1 MLTVS
6 NLSFSYGEVQ
16 VLRGV
21 DVHVPAE
28 TIVSMMGRNGVGKTT
43 LMNNIVG
50 LLKPSSGSIQI
61 EEQELVGVAAHRRIR
76 AGLAYVP
83 QGRMIFPKLT
93 VEENLR
99 VGLSARADKQTQIP
113 DEIYELSD
121 SQGDGEP
128 YGWRSLRWS
137 TAAARYWTGP
147 CHRSESADPR
157 RTDRRDSTEHH
168 TTDWDGAAPV
178 G

>member
-1 MLTVS
+1 MRRLLRRTSDGKRKNIMLTVS
-6 NLSFSYGEVQ
+6 DLSFSYGEVQ

-61 EEQELVGVAAHRRIR
+61 EEQELAGVATHRRIR

-93 VEENLR
+93 VEENLTSR
-99 VGLSARADKQTQIP
+99 TRGAGGQT
-113 DEIYELSD
+113 D
-121 SQGDGEP
+121 
-128 YGWRSLRWS
+128 
-137 TAAARYWTGP
+137 
-147 CHRSESADPR
+147 ADP
-157 RTDRRDSTEHH
+157 
-168 TTDWDGAAPV
+168 
-178 G
+178 